1 MNKLIDRLFAPA
13 LAAPTGSRQTGL
25 RMLASGRALRLH
37 ARDRSVLRVV
47 QGRLWATFDGP
58 HQGAPNDL
66 GDRFLG
72 AGECL
77 ELFPGRNLLI
87 EAWDQ
92 SVAEPARFSFERALN

>member
-13 LAAPTGSRQTGL
+13 LAASRPTGP
-25 RMLASGRALRLH
+25 RMLVGGRALRLH
-37 ARDRSVLRVV
+37 ARDRSILRVV
-47 QGRLWATFDGP
+47 QGRVWATFDGP

-72 AGECL
+72 AGECI

-87 EAWDQ
+87 EAWGQ
-92 SVAEPARFSFERALN
+92 SRAEPARFSLEPALN

>member
-1 MNKLIDRLFAPA
+1 MMKLMNRPFGPVAVAPA
-13 LAAPTGSRQTGL
+13 GVRQTDL
-25 RMLASGRALRLH
+25 RTLTCGKALRLH

-77 ELFPGRNLLI
+77 ELFPGGNLLI

-92 SVAEPARFSFERALN
+92 SGAEPARFSFERALS